1 MFMLDRKLT
10 VSKVILGLILTV
22 VTLTM
27 FVPIVNLL
35 ARSLSHPDKVYLLH
49 GYEIWP
55 RGFSFINYQV
65 VLGNPIVGKALLN
78 SLFITIVGTCFSLFL
93 TTIAAYVLTR
103 KQLAFKTPIMIFL
116 IIIMIFEPGIVQ
128 EYMVVKD
135 IHLLDSLWAM
145 VLYRM
150 INVYYLIIMMRFLE
164 QIPDSLLEAGKID
177 GAGHMTLFARI
188 VLPLARIPLLTIG
201 MFYAIA
207 KWNEFFKSS
216 IFLSSRDN
224 TVLQVLLRQFV
235 VERDTTTLVGAA
247 NLLKNNNIAQL
258 DFSSLKAATI
268 IIAMI
273 PILMLYPI
281 ILKYYTKGVM
291 DGGVKE

>member
-1 MFMLDRKLT
+1 MLERKLT
-10 VSKVILGLILTV
+10 VSKAIIALVLTL

-27 FVPIVNLL
+27 FVPIMNLL
-35 ARSLSHPDKVYLLH
+35 ARALSHPSKVNLLH
-49 GYEIWP
+49 GYEVWP
-55 RGFSFINYQV
+55 RGFSFINFQV
-65 VLGNPIVGKALLN
+65 VLSNPIVGKALLN
-78 SLFITIVGTCFSLFL
+78 SVFITVVGTCLSIFF
-93 TTIAAYVLTR
+93 TTLAAYVLTR
-103 KQLAFKTPIMIFL
+103 KNLAFKTPIMIFL

-128 EYMVVKD
+128 EYMVIKD
-135 IHLLDSLWAM
+135 LHLLDSLWAM

-164 QIPDSLLEAGKID
+164 EIPDSLIEAAKID
-177 GAGHMTLFARI
+177 GAGHMTLFIRI
-188 VLPLARIPLLTIG
+188 VMPLARIPLLTIG

-235 VERDTTTLVGAA
+235 VERDTTSLVGATD
-247 NLLKNNNIAQL
+247 LLKNNNIAQL

-268 IIAMI
+268 IVAMV

>member
-1 MFMLDRKLT
+1 MPEKQITF
-10 VSKVILGLILTV
+10 SKGVIALILTI

-27 FVPIVNLL
+27 FVPIVNLF
-35 ARSLSHPDKVYLLH
+35 ARALSHPAKVHLLH

-55 RGFSFINYQV
+55 RGFSLINFQV
-65 VLGNPIVGKALLN
+65 VLGNPIVGKALFN
-78 SLFITIVGTCFSLFL
+78 SLFITIIGTSLSIFF
-93 TTIAAYVLTR
+93 TTLAAYVLTR
-103 KQLAFKTPIMIFL
+103 KSLIGKTPIMIFL

-128 EYMVVKD
+128 EYMVIKD
-135 IHLLDSLWAM
+135 LHLLDSLWAM

-164 QIPDSLLEAGKID
+164 EIPDSLMEAAKID
-177 GAGHMTLFARI
+177 GAGHMTLFLKI

-201 MFYAIA
+201 MFYSVA

-216 IFLSSRDN
+216 IFLPSRDK
-224 TVLQVLLRQFV
+224 TVLQVLLRQFIV
-235 VERDTTTLVGAA
+235 DRDSSSIVGTTDILR
-247 NLLKNNNIAQL
+247 NSNIAQL

-268 IIAMI
+268 VIAMI

-281 ILKYYTKGVM
+281 ILKYYTSGVM